1 MKGKGRKGGQDKR
14 SGDKGGR
21 KGGKKGNYR
30 GVKNNRR
37 PSEPI
42 KKKKDAQAGG
52 KKTFCFNRYRD
63 KQRVEEELKKKQML
77 EEKIE
82 KEYQYSESDEEVND
96 PLQQLMSTFKNSKG
110 SNKSRAVESSD
121 ESESE
126 EEEMEADTNL
136 AQDADELVERDS
148 DEEIEDVS
156 GDDAVEDEDMSD
168 GSDLD
173 AAEEEEPGEFNVSLQ
188 LETSGEE
195 DEGTDNQVLTI
206 QNYYFI
212 KIFLNLVLSIIFFQF
227 STLICIKA
235 FSFKCFMNI
244 LINYSI
250 MHTYWY
256 YRFLPARN

>member
-14 SGDKGGR
+14 GGD

-96 PLQQLMSTFKNSKG
+96 PLQQLMSTFKNGKESK
-110 SNKSRAVESSD
+110 KSRAVESSD

-126 EEEMEADTNL
+126 EEEMEADTSNL
-136 AQDADELVERDS
+136 AQDSDEQIEGDS
-148 DEEIEDVS
+148 DEDIS
-156 GDDAVEDEDMSD
+156 GDESVEDEDMSD
-168 GSDLD
+168 GSDLGV
-173 AAEEEEPGEFNVSLQ
+173 EEEQSEDINVSLQ
-188 LETSGEE
+188 LETSEGE
-195 DEGTDNQVLTI
+195 DDDTDQV
-206 QNYYFI
+206 FI
-212 KIFLNLVLSIIFFQF
+212 
-227 STLICIKA
+227 IK
-235 FSFKCFMNI
+235 KNC
-244 LINYSI
+244 
-250 MHTYWY
+250 
-256 YRFLPARN
+256 YRFRIYFAFTIKTYSFNDFY